1 MKLSE
6 IINEYEITVNLEAE
20 DKLEAIEELVDLLI
34 SEHEVSLRDR
44 DSVLQVVFSR
54 EASVSTGIGGGVALP
69 HGTVDCIDE
78 IVGAVGISKKGIEF
92 DSIDGELVFIVLL
105 LLVPKAKITKH
116 IKTLA
121 NIARIFNDE
130 PVRKRIRAAKSP
142 ELIFQIIEDAEQKHN
157 M

>member
-44 DSVLQVVFSR
+44 DSVLQVVFAR
-54 EASVSTGIGGGVALP
+54 EASVSTGVGGGVALP
-69 HGTVDCIDE
+69 HGTVDCIEE
-78 IVGAVGISKKGIEF
+78 IVGAVGISRKGIEF
-92 DSIDGELVFIVLL
+92 DAIDGEPVYIVLL

-121 NIARIFNDE
+121 NIARIFNE
-130 PVRKRIRAAKSP
+130 ESLRKHIRSAKTP
-142 ELIFQIIEDAEQKHN
+142 ELVLQIIENAEEKYD

>member
-44 DSVLQVVFSR
+44 DAVLQVVFSR
-54 EASVSTGIGGGVALP
+54 EASVSTGVGGGVALP

-92 DSIDGELVFIVLL
+92 EAIDGEPVNIVLL

-130 PVRKRIRAAKSP
+130 SVRKKICAAKSP
-142 ELIFQIIEDAEQKHN
+142 DLIFQIIEDAEVKHD

>member
-78 IVGAVGISKKGIEF
+78 IIGALGISKKGIEF
-92 DSIDGELVFIVLL
+92 EAIDGEPVHIVLL

-130 PVRKRIRAAKSP
+130 SVRKLIRAAKSP
-142 ELIFQIIEDAEQKHN
+142 ELIFQIIEDAEQKHD